1 MSIKKNYLKSRPRCK
16 VTLSLPKQ
24 LAPNGNTVFVAG
36 DFNQWNPEA
45 TPMKKLKNGTF
56 QATLD
61 LGTGR
66 EYQFRYVIDG
76 RQWKN
81 DDQADK
87 WVPNRYSGEDNSVIS
102 V

>member
-1 MSIKKNYLKSRPRCK
+1 MSIKKHYLKSRPRCK
-16 VTLSLPKQ
+16 VTLNLPKQ
-24 LAPNGNTVFVAG
+24 LASNGSKVYVAG
-36 DFNQWNPEA
+36 DFNQWNPEV
-45 TPMKKLKNGTF
+45 TPMKKLKNGNF

-76 RQWKN
+76 KEWRN

-87 WVPNRYSGEDNSVIS
+87 WVPNNYSGDENSVII